1 MVGPSGPGAD
11 AALRR
16 LEVVGELASLINTTF
31 DLDQI
36 FRAAMLKLQRVLRF
50 RRASVVLISENRE
63 SYALHTLYDAER
75 GGFAE
80 QRATFPLHHGMPG
93 YAIRTGKPMRVQ
105 RFEGTEGIRTPSEQ
119 AVSALIVPLRVDGE
133 VIGTLNLGAGEA
145 ESYEPEDLDLAV
157 LLGRQIETSLHYS
170 KLLATIRSQ
179 REALAGKHA
188 EAEAQRRRL
197 EALIDASD
205 AAILMVSGGTVAH
218 ANREMAA
225 LLGFPREVVIGAPL
239 AQVNRALA
247 PALRDPQALV
257 AQNGAL
263 ERGEALRDR
272 VELVFPR
279 QLTCQRTVA
288 PVHGADGE
296 VIGHLVMFRDVTR
309 EAQAEAAKSE
319 FVSVVSHELRTPLTS
334 VKTAL
339 TLLLKG
345 AAGAVGDAM
354 QEFLEIALRNLERLI
369 RLVDEL
375 LDLSR
380 IESGRMVIELGPV
393 SLPEVASRAVEA
405 VQGFAAGRGVHL
417 HRETS
422 EHAVTVVANPE
433 RLEQVIVNLLSN
445 AIKFSN
451 PGQRVGLRW
460 WTESDGAVLEVADQ
474 GPGIPADKLE
484 AVFEKFQQLERAA
497 TRGHGGAGL
506 GLTISRAIVE
516 QCGGK
521 VWAQSEAGRG
531 ARFFVWLRLVPPPA
545 QPQGSKT

>member
-1 MVGPSGPGAD
+1 MVSPSGPD
-11 AALRR
+11 AGTALRR

-50 RRASVVLISENRE
+50 RRASVVLVSENRE
-63 SYALHTLYDAER
+63 TYSLHTLYDAER

-80 QRATFPLHHGMPG
+80 QRATFPLHHGLPG
-93 YAIRTGKPMRVQ
+93 YTIRTGRPMRVQ
-105 RFEGTEGIRTPSEQ
+105 RFEGTEGIRTPRER

-133 VIGTLNLGAGEA
+133 VIGTLNLGAGA
-145 ESYEPEDLDLAV
+145 ADSYQQEDLDLAV

-179 REALAGKHA
+179 REALAEKHA
-188 EAEAQRRRL
+188 EAEGQRRRL

-205 AAILMVSGGTVAH
+205 AAILMVSGGIVAH

-225 LLGFPREVVIGAPL
+225 LLGFPREVVVGTSL

-247 PALRDPQALV
+247 PALRDPEALV

-263 ERGEALRDR
+263 ERGEGLRDR

-279 QLTCQRTVA
+279 PLTCQRTVA
-288 PVHGADGE
+288 PVHGAEGE
-296 VIGHLVMFRDVTR
+296 VIGHLVMYRDVTR

-319 FVSVVSHELRTPLTS
+319 FVSIVSHELRTPLTS
-334 VKTAL
+334 VKTSL
-339 TLLLKG
+339 TLLVKG
-345 AAGAVGDAM
+345 AAGAVSGAM
-354 QEFLEIALRNLERLI
+354 REFLEIALRNLERLI

-380 IESGRMVIELGPV
+380 IESGRMAIELGPV
-393 SLPEVASRAVEA
+393 SLPEVARRAVEA
-405 VQGFAAGRGVHL
+405 VQGFAAGRGVRL
-417 HRETS
+417 QCQD
-422 EHAVTVVANPE
+422 AAAAATVVANPE

-451 PGQRVGLRW
+451 AGQPVRLRW
-460 WTESDGAVLEVADQ
+460 WTEAEGAVLEVADE

-506 GLTISRAIVE
+506 GLTISRAIVQ
-516 QCGGK
+516 QCGGRI
-521 VWAQSEAGRG
+521 WAESETGRG
-531 ARFFVWLRLVPPPA
+531 ARFFIWLRLAPGPTEPA
-545 QPQGSKT
+545 ARL